1 MPWFTLMGQFSAVN
15 RASTFVWER
24 SQKQKLDDLARQK
37 GSLVGSLLFIIGI
50 ARSGCRGTVRRLVAG
65 GFSTAWRPGKA
76 ITQPVAKILAAPL
89 PIWLPRKMLIHPF
102 SFPYPS
108 MNQSARPQRDK
119 SIFQISLPPA
129 STHTHEARRT
139 AVSTAVEYKSSPAP
153 LLPGFCPHLPY
164 HSLPA
169 ARDSSIQSTSHS
181 TGGRGTAAAEE

>member
-1 MPWFTLMGQFSAVN
+1 MGQFSAVN

-37 GSLVGSLLFIIGI
+37 GSWLEVCCSLLALHGQGAA
-50 ARSGCRGTVRRLVAG
+50 ARFVVSSAG

-108 MNQSARPQRDK
+108 MNRSARPQRDK

-129 STHTHEARRT
+129 SSTHTHTHEARRT

-181 TGGRGTAAAEE
+181 RGGRGTAAAEE